1 MDRRR
6 SPRVGSF
13 LPVRVWG
20 IDSHWHPFM
29 QLATVKNIS
38 AGGAVVQ
45 GMQHR
50 VAEGT
55 VLEVQYE
62 DAKAQFRVVWVGN
75 AEMRNQG
82 EIGIQ
87 MLPAEPMIWD
97 VNLCLCSEMV
107 GTG

>member
-6 SPRVGSF
+6 NPRVGAF

-20 IDSHWHPFM
+20 VDSHWLPFM
-29 QLATVKNIS
+29 QLARVRNIS

-50 VAEGT
+50 VSEGT

-62 DAKAQFRVVWVGN
+62 DEKAQFRVIWVGI
-75 AEMRNQG
+75 AEMHTKVKLAFRYC
-82 EIGIQ
+82 
-87 MLPAEPMIWD
+87 PP
-97 VNLCLCSEMV
+97 SR
-107 GTG
+107 

>member
-6 SPRVGSF
+6 NPRVGAF

-20 IDSHWHPFM
+20 VDSHWLPFM
-29 QLATVKNIS
+29 QLARVRNIS

-50 VAEGT
+50 VSEGT

-62 DAKAQFRVVWVGN
+62 DEKAQFRVIWVGN
-75 AEMRNQG
+75 AEMHTKG

-87 MLPAEPMIWD
+87 ILPSEPMIWD
-97 VNLCLCSEMV
+97 LNLCLCSEMV

>member
-6 SPRVGSF
+6 SPRVGAF

-20 IDSHWHPFM
+20 VDSHWLPFM
-29 QLATVKNIS
+29 QQATVKNIS
-38 AGGAVVQ
+38 TGGAVVQ

-87 MLPAEPMIWD
+87 MLPSEQMIWH
-97 VNLCLCSEMV
+97 VNLDLCSEMV